1 MKKQTTKQVRL
12 DNLYKDKDI
21 LAIRLNQL
29 NQLLSELSRI
39 YETYYTPIELRT
51 TNSNKTIPE
60 TMFLCNLSYRIN
72 TEFSQYIKSKLKDK
86 EEVKK
91 YRMRIVLK
99 AARWR
104 GNDYV
109 HRLMF
114 VEDLIKET
122 ERSRNRVNNNINKL
136 LHN

>member
-1 MKKQTTKQVRL
+1 MKKQTIKQVRL

-72 TEFSQYIKSKLKDK
+72 TEFSQYIISKLKDK

-99 AARWR
+99 GARWSR
-104 GNDYV
+104 NDYV
-109 HRLMF
+109 HRLLF
-114 VEDLIKET
+114 VEDLIKEV
-122 ERSRNRVNNNINKL
+122 ERKRNRINNNINKL
-136 LHN
+136 ASI